1 MVRVLLFA
9 HPREL
14 LSAEFVDLPLAP
26 GTYLAALREALAS
39 TYPLLEVSLP
49 ACQFAVD
56 ETLVPLEQEA
66 STLAPELVALIPPV
80 SGG

>member
-14 LSAEFVDLPLAP
+14 LKAGFVDLPLAP
-26 GTYLAALREALAS
+26 GSYLAALREALAS
-39 TYPLLEVSLP
+39 TYPLLEVALP
-49 ACQFAVD
+49 TCQFAVD
-56 ETLVPLEQEA
+56 EALVPLEREA
-66 STLAPELVALIPPV
+66 STPAPELVALIPPV